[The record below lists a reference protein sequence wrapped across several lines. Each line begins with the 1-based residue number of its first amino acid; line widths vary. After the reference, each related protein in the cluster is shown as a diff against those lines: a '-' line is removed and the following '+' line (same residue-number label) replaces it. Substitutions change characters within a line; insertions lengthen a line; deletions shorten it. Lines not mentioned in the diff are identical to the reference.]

1 MPGRFDAPLAVDLD
15 QRSRLPDAEIQC
27 RELAELIRP
36 RLDADTALVG
46 IFSGGVWIAERVAEL
61 LGRSDPV
68 GMIDVSFYRD
78 DFEKIGLH
86 PNVRPT
92 SVPFS
97 VDARPILLFDDVLY
111 TGRTTRAA
119 INVLFDFGRPAR
131 IQLAVLA
138 DRGGRQLPVA
148 PDYCVWQVAPGPGVT
163 LVLDRADDG
172 RLSWRVDALEST
184 HG

>member
-1 MPGRFDAPLAVDLD
+1 MPTRIDPPTPLAAD
-15 QRSRLPDAEIQC
+15 SALPDAEAQC
-27 RELAELIRP
+27 RELAERIRP
-36 RLDADTALVG
+36 QLAADAALVG
-46 IFSGGVWIAERVAEL
+46 IFSGGAWVAERVAEL
-61 LGRSDPV
+61 LGVAGPV

-92 SVPFS
+92 SIPFS
-97 VDARPILLFDDVLY
+97 VDARPILLFDDVLF

-148 PDYCVWQVAPGPGVT
+148 PDFCAWNVAPAPGT
-163 LVLDRADDG
+163 MLILDRADSG
-172 RLSWRVDALEST
+172 RLSWRVESAGGV

>member
-1 MPGRFDAPLAVDLD
+1 MPGCIDELPPDRTSA
-15 QRSRLPDAEIQC
+15 LPDAEAQC
-27 RELAELIRP
+27 RELAERIRP
-36 RLDADTALVG
+36 GLAADTALVG
-46 IFSGGVWIAERVAEL
+46 IFSGGVWVAERVSEL
-61 LGRSDPV
+61 LGLTEPI

-92 SVPFS
+92 SIPFS
-97 VDARPILLFDDVLY
+97 VDARPILLFDDVLF

-119 INVLFDFGRPAR
+119 INVLFDFGRPGQIR
-131 IQLAVLA
+131 LAVLA

-148 PDYCVWQVAPGPGVT
+148 PDYCTWQVAPAPGT
-163 LVLDRADDG
+163 MLILDRADDR
-172 RLSWRVDALEST
+172 RLSWRIDATEQS